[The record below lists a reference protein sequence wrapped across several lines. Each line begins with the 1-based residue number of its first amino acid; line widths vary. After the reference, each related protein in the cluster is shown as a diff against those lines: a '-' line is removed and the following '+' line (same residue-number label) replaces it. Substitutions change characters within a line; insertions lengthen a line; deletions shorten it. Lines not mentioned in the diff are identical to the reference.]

1 MSKIYDD
8 FEETYDD
15 FEETKELDFIQE
27 HPKVPGFWVPQE
39 VYDSL
44 KDRAYKYDRL
54 KEGLTEFY
62 NELTQ
67 TLDNWENRVDITKTT
82 LEIKQTYQSAYR
94 YCIEL
99 FKKYIGD
106 KNV

>member
-1 MSKIYDD
+1 MSQVYDD
-8 FEETYDD
+8 FEETVEEID
-15 FEETKELDFIQE
+15 FVPE

-44 KDRAYKYDRL
+44 KDRAGKYDRL
-54 KEGLTEFY
+54 KEGLIEFY

-67 TLDNWENRVDITKTT
+67 TLDNWENKVDVTKTT
-82 LEIKQTYQSAYR
+82 LEIKQTYLSAYR

-99 FKKYIGD
+99 FKKHIGES
-106 KNV
+106 